1 MRTLAVLLAAA
12 AALPGSPLAA
22 PAVTAEQRAA
32 AERTAQA
39 GVALADL
46 APDAP
51 ARHTVQPGDTLWSL
65 AGLFLRSPWRWPE
78 LWGMNLE
85 QLRDPHRLYAGQT
98 LVLVRDTDSSRARLV
113 VAAAQGAG
121 PAGQDTP
128 PGLAGLPTVRTSPR
142 ARAEALPPLPIAPV
156 SPRELAPYLSETV
169 VLDSDALALAP
180 RIVGSRD
187 GRLLMSQGE
196 TAYVLGDL
204 GGQQDF
210 RVFREPVALRD
221 PLSGEVL
228 GYEARFV
235 GRARAVVPGPAAA
248 AAASTG
254 ADIPA
259 ALRLIHTRLEA
270 TVGDRLAP
278 AAPVA
283 WSGFVPRAPQAAVE
297 ARVVS
302 VLGDGLSA
310 SQKQLVAVNRG
321 ARDGLERGHVLALWR
336 AGERRAAPGAAASV
350 RSRPPLQFPDERH
363 GTAMLVQVFE
373 RVSYAL
379 ILDVAEPV
387 RVGDRLSQP

>member
-1 MRTLAVLLAAA
+1 MRMLAVLLGGATV
-12 AALPGSPLAA
+12 LQAA
-22 PAVTAEQRAA
+22 PRAAPPVTAEQRAA

-39 GVALADL
+39 GVPLADL
-46 APDAP
+46 AADAP
-51 ARHTVQPGDTLWSL
+51 ARHTVQPGDTLWGL

-85 QLRDPHRLYAGQT
+85 QLRNPHRLYPGQT
-98 LVLVRDTDSSRARLV
+98 LVLVRDAESARARLV
-113 VAAAQGAG
+113 VASAQGAG
-121 PAGQDTP
+121 PAEPEGP
-128 PGLAGLPTVRTSPR
+128 PGLEGLPTQRSSPR
-142 ARAEALPPLPIAPV
+142 ARAEALPALPIAPV
-156 SPRELAPYLSETV
+156 SARELAPYLSETV
-169 VLDSDALALAP
+169 VLESDALALAP

-187 GRLLMSQGE
+187 GRLLLSQGE

-204 GGQQDF
+204 GGQQEF

-221 PLSGEVL
+221 PISGEVL

-235 GRARAVVPGPAAA
+235 GRARAVAADPSA
-248 AAASTG
+248 AVRAG
-254 ADIPA
+254 AGTPA
-259 ALRLIHTRLEA
+259 ALRLTHTRLEA

-278 AAPVA
+278 PAAME

-302 VLGDGLSA
+302 VLGEALSA
-310 SQKQLVAVNRG
+310 GQKQLVAVNRG

-336 AGERRAAPGAAASV
+336 AGERRAPSAATAPTRTQPA
-350 RSRPPLQFPDERH
+350 LQFPDERH

-387 RVGDRLSQP
+387 RVGDRLTQP